1 MLRAAS
7 PFLLALLFLSPLH
20 AANPAAG
27 NPEFSGTP
35 LRLAIQLT
43 IAALVPMV
51 FVTMTPFLRISVV
64 LHFLRQAL
72 GTQTVPSNQVIIA
85 LSSLLTILAISPQLS
100 AVYTG
105 VIQPYNRG
113 AMSEEQAFTEG
124 GMQMKSYMLPFTGEK
139 EIAMMLRVS
148 KSAPPRS
155 PADLAFPVIAGA
167 YMLSELKSAFKIGVL
182 LYMPFLIVDLI
193 VSAVIVTLGM
203 IQLPPV
209 MVSAPFKIL
218 IFVLADG
225 WSVILDSVMKS
236 LEVVR

>member
-1 MLRAAS
+1 MRA
-7 PFLLALLFLSPLH
+7 FLLLLSALPVL
-20 AANPAAG
+20 AAPSANAG
-27 NPEFSGTP
+27 EPSGTA

-43 IAALVPMV
+43 IAALVPML

-72 GTQTVPSNQVIIA
+72 GTQTVPSNQVVIA
-85 LSSLLTILAISPQLS
+85 LSSLLTILAISPQVTAIYKDTIL
-100 AVYTG
+100 
-105 VIQPYNRG
+105 PYNAG
-113 AMSEEQAFTEG
+113 KIAEEQAFTQG
-124 GMQMKSYMLPFTGEK
+124 GASMKAYMLPFLGEK
-139 EIAMMLRVS
+139 EIALMLRVS
-148 KSAPPRS
+148 KAPAPKS
-155 PADLAFPVIAGA
+155 PDELGFPVIAGA

-182 LYMPFLIVDLI
+182 LYMPFLIIDLI

-225 WSVILDSVMKS
+225 WTVIIDAVMKS
-236 LEVVR
+236 LQVVR

>member
-1 MLRAAS
+1 MRV
-7 PFLLALLFLSPLH
+7 FLLLLSALPIS
-20 AANPAAG
+20 AAPPANAG
-27 NPEFSGTP
+27 EPGGTA

-43 IAALVPMV
+43 IAALVPML

-72 GTQTVPSNQVIIA
+72 GTQTVPSNQVVIA
-85 LSSLLTILAISPQLS
+85 LSSLLTILAISPQVTAIYKDTIL
-100 AVYTG
+100 
-105 VIQPYNRG
+105 PYNAG
-113 AMSEEQAFTEG
+113 KIAEEQAFTQG
-124 GMQMKSYMLPFTGEK
+124 GASMKAYMLPFLGEK
-139 EIAMMLRVS
+139 EIALMLRVS
-148 KSAPPRS
+148 KAPAPKS
-155 PADLAFPVIAGA
+155 PDELGFPVIAGA

-182 LYMPFLIVDLI
+182 LYMPFLIIDLI

-225 WSVILDSVMKS
+225 WTVIIDAVMKS
-236 LEVVR
+236 LQVVR

>member
-1 MLRAAS
+1 MLKVLLVLMTSTAVAQAA
-7 PFLLALLFLSPLH
+7 
-20 AANPAAG
+20 PAAVSD
-27 NPEFSGTP
+27 NANTP

-43 IAALVPMV
+43 LAALVPML

-85 LSSLLTILAISPQLS
+85 LASLLTVLTISPQLT
-100 AVYTG
+100 AIYEG
-105 VIQPYNRG
+105 VIVPYNKG
-113 AMSEEQAFTEG
+113 AMSEEQAFTLG
-124 GMQMKSYMLPFTGEK
+124 GAQMKRYMQPFLGEK
-139 EIAMMLRVS
+139 EVGMMLRVS
-148 KSAPPRS
+148 HSIAPKSPN
-155 PADLAFPVIAGA
+155 DLSFPVIAGA

-225 WSVILDSVMKS
+225 WSVIIDSVMKS
-236 LEVVR
+236 IEVVR

>member
-1 MLRAAS
+1 LLKGLILGCFFAA
-7 PFLLALLFLSPLH
+7 
-20 AANPAAG
+20 AACAAPTGAAG
-27 NPEFSGTP
+27 NETGNTP
-35 LRLAIQLT
+35 LRLAIQFT
-43 IAALVPMV
+43 IAAMLPMM
-51 FVTMTPFLRISVV
+51 FVTLTPFLRISVV

-72 GTQTVPSNQVIIA
+72 GTQTVPSSQVIIA
-85 LSSLLTILAISPQLS
+85 LSALLTILSISPQLS
-100 AVYTG
+100 AIYEG
-105 VIQPYNRG
+105 VIEPYNKG
-113 AMSEEQAFTEG
+113 TMTEQQAFAAG
-124 GMQMKSYMLPFTGEK
+124 GAQMRTYMVPYLGEK

-148 KSAPPRS
+148 RS
-155 PADLAFPVIAGA
+155 PAPKTPADLGFPVVAGA

-225 WSVILDSVMKS
+225 WAVILDAVMKS
-236 LEVVR
+236 LEVAR

>member
-1 MLRAAS
+1 MLKLASLCFASAAMLMGATAS
-7 PFLLALLFLSPLH
+7 TE
-20 AANPAAG
+20 AG
-27 NPEFSGTP
+27 NTP

-43 IAALVPMV
+43 LAALVPV
-51 FVTMTPFLRISVV
+51 LFVTLTPFLRISIV

-72 GTQTVPSNQVIIA
+72 GTQSVPSNQVIIA
-85 LSSLLTILAISPQLS
+85 LSALLTLLVISPQMTALYEE
-100 AVYTG
+100 VL
-105 VIQPYNRG
+105 VPYNRG
-113 AMSEEQAFTEG
+113 AMAEEQAFAAAGARMRT
-124 GMQMKSYMLPFTGEK
+124 YMLPHLGEK

-148 KSAPPRS
+148 RTTPPRNPQELS
-155 PADLAFPVIAGA
+155 FPVAAGA
-167 YMLSELKSAFKIGVL
+167 YMLSELKTAFKIGVL

-225 WSVILDSVMKS
+225 WSVIIDAVMKS
-236 LEVVR
+236 FEVMR

>member
-1 MLRAAS
+1 MLK
-7 PFLLALLFLSPLH
+7 LLFAFAWATI
-20 AANPAAG
+20 AAVAAPSAPTALDAG
-27 NPEFSGTP
+27 NTP

-43 IAALVPMV
+43 IAAMIPML

-85 LSSLLTILAISPQLS
+85 LSALLTVLSISPQLS
-100 AVYTG
+100 AIYQG
-105 VIQPYNRG
+105 VIEPYNKG
-113 AMSEEQAFTEG
+113 TMNEEQAFAAG
-124 GMQMKSYMLPFTGEK
+124 GAQMKSYMLPFLGEK

-148 KSAPPRS
+148 RGAVPKT

-182 LYMPFLIVDLI
+182 LYMPFLIIDLI

-218 IFVLADG
+218 IFVIADG
-225 WSVILDSVMKS
+225 WSVIIDAVMKS
-236 LEVVR
+236 FEVVR